1 MVLTILFLSILSS
14 FGKTAFLDVFFLLK
28 ILMCIYFF
36 LSWFDLNL
44 DSNKLGNMLYCLI
57 INVIMD
63 IIYVDIFIDVN
74 KLNNLRCFLKIRI

>member
-1 MVLTILFLSILSS
+1 
-14 FGKTAFLDVFFLLK
+14 
-28 ILMCIYFF
+28 MCIYFF